1 MVKNLPVKAGDT
13 IHVGLIPVLW
23 IHLLPDRRCREDLLE
38 EEMATYSSI
47 LACKI
52 LWTEEPGR
60 VQSMASQRVIRDS
73 ASTQTHTTD
82 TLDMGLLMA
91 S

>member
-1 MVKNLPVKAGDT
+1 MQVQSLSQEDSLKWEVA
-13 IHVGLIPVLW
+13 IH
-23 IHLLPDRRCREDLLE
+23 
-38 EEMATYSSI
+38 SSI